1 MTGSKGEPDVVSAL
15 RRLAQDVDVPAH
27 DPEAER
33 ALLAA
38 FDAAWERNRIRTTVR
53 RPRVRPAA
61 TAALLALAATI
72 AFVMVYRPAR
82 VSTPAPSPPLAMTDF
97 VVWPGAGELPAFE
110 SGHLLRM
117 EMPASA
123 LPSLGLVPPSSQAAV
138 VHADVLVGQD
148 GFPRAVR
155 LSPDF

>member
-1 MTGSKGEPDVVSAL
+1 
-15 RRLAQDVDVPAH
+15 
-27 DPEAER
+27 
-33 ALLAA
+33 
-38 FDAAWERNRIRTTVR
+38 
-53 RPRVRPAA
+53 VRPAA
-61 TAALLALAATI
+61 AAALLALAATI
-72 AFVMVYRPAR
+72 AFVTVYRPAR

-123 LPSLGLVPPSSQAAV
+123 LPSLGLVPPSSHASI

>member
-38 FDAAWERNRIRTTVR
+38 FDAAWERNRIRTPVR
-53 RPRVRPAA
+53 WPWVRPAA

-117 EMPASA
+117 
-123 LPSLGLVPPSSQAAV
+123 
-138 VHADVLVGQD
+138 
-148 GFPRAVR
+148 
-155 LSPDF
+155 